1 MNEVK
6 IKAKYLSSNPCE
18 KGLEM
23 WFKYKGWSYPV
34 IRSFTYPVSEAE
46 QHKSEQASIDA
57 KIKKIELHEISKKGV
72 KTYTAEEEL
81 EVFFKLLD
89 E

>member
-1 MNEVK
+1 MNKLK
-6 IKAKYLSSNPCE
+6 IKAKYLYSNPCE

-23 WFKYKGWSYPV
+23 WFEYKDWTYPV

-46 QHKSEQASIDA
+46 QHKSEQALIDA
-57 KIKKIELHEISKKGV
+57 KIEKIELSKTNKKGV
-72 KTYTAEEEL
+72 KLYTAEEDL

>member
-1 MNEVK
+1 MK

-23 WFKYKGWSYPV
+23 WFEYKGWSYSV
-34 IRSFTYPVSEAE
+34 IRSFTYHVSEVE
-46 QHKSEQASIDA
+46 QHKREQNSIDV
-57 KIKKIELHEISKKGV
+57 KIEKIERHENSKKGV
-72 KTYTAEEEL
+72 KHTAEEDL
-81 EVFFKLLD
+81 KVFFKLLD

>member
-1 MNEVK
+1 MKELK
-6 IKAKYLSSNPCE
+6 IKAKYLFSNPCE

-23 WFKYKGWSYPV
+23 WFEYKGWSYSV

-46 QHKSEQASIDA
+46 QHKSEQNSIDV
-57 KIKKIELHEISKKGV
+57 KIEIIERHEKSKKGV
-72 KTYTAEEEL
+72 KTYTAKEEL